1 MNCVTRLKAT
11 FSSFLSI
18 ALKLVI
24 TPFYS
29 QRQPYDM
36 KGLVQSMYI
45 ANIVRDIWDGQ
56 VGWVVRMD
64 I

>member
-1 MNCVTRLKAT
+1 
-11 FSSFLSI
+11 
-18 ALKLVI
+18 
-24 TPFYS
+24 
-29 QRQPYDM
+29 M